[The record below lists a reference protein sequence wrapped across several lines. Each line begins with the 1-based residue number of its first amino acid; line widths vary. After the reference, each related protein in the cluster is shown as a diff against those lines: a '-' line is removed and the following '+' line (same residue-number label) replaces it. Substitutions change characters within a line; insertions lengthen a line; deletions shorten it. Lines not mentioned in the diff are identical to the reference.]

1 MPAGWTSRFSD
12 DYFLI
17 RSLPLFY
24 SVTKLAVRDQAL
36 HSAKGHFGQKER
48 MFQHDQSLLEPK
60 LEQSHCRFLPVRAA
74 NADHGTPA
82 IDTRASERGTLDPRK
97 EVDRPQSV
105 AFEYDRAGTVLA
117 LAIV

>member
-74 NADHGTPA
+74 DADRDTPA
-82 IDTRASERGTLDPRK
+82 VDARASEMGTLDPRK
-97 EVDRPQSV
+97 EVDRPVSG
-105 AFEYDRAGTVLA
+105 D
-117 LAIV
+117 